1 MEMFGRADSTLPML
15 AMRPYDHYVLCSPDF
30 EFVQDGTRRDS
41 RLRERQHA
49 WYLEE
54 SAREQRAGFP
64 TIRAIP
70 SYVSLL
76 FLEFA
81 AGCEEREIRSMS
93 WSRQRRPW
101 PGFAR
106 RVLDVLPR
114 LLEGL
119 EHRLP
124 EAMEDGLQIP
134 LQRRLIYVDTPRR

>member
-101 PGFAR
+101 PGSAAGCWTYCRGFSR
-106 RVLDVLPR
+106 GSSIVCPR
-114 LLEGL
+114 QWKTACKS
-119 EHRLP
+119 RCS
-124 EAMEDGLQIP
+124 AA
-134 LQRRLIYVDTPRR
+134 